1 MDEVTPVEIEFINEA
16 GNLPEE
22 YVEYFLPPIKDDK
35 VVIPGKTSR
44 VGDLEVRIFQP
55 FIAVRIGT
63 HTEARF
69 SSVTD
74 VMAFVKKVVT
84 DQIVFHFN
92 EDGMEY
98 YDFDEFESLSE
109 ADQDYYVWS
118 GPFRYVFL
126 ERR

>member
-1 MDEVTPVEIEFINEA
+1 MEEVTPVEIEFLNEA

-22 YVEYFLPPIKDDK
+22 YMEYFLPPLKDGR
-35 VVIPGKTSR
+35 VVIPGKNGR

-55 FIAVRIGT
+55 FIAVRIGD

-69 SSVTD
+69 SSVKD
-74 VMAFVKKVVT
+74 AVAFIRKVVT
-84 DQIVFHFN
+84 DRIVFHFS

-98 YDFDEFESLSE
+98 YNFDEFESLSE

-126 ERR
+126 DRR